1 MNICSSPK
9 WCAGTTSGPD
19 GIFMTPTRGFV
30 NGKLH
35 KGEAYGRKVASHAEA
50 DAISLERGYTMRWF
64 SRPSFFIHLRLPKRV
79 RRYLSG
85 KPWPVRKAAILA
97 LAEINNHAGQGQYLR
112 HVLDNGARRQEWVDY
127 LDGKN
132 PERKFK
138 QRRTP

>member
-1 MNICSSPK
+1 MNVCSSPK

-35 KGEAYGRKVASHAEA
+35 KGEAYGLKVASHAEA

-79 RRYLSG
+79 RQYLAD
-85 KPWPVRKAAILA
+85 KPWLVRKAAILA
-97 LAEINNHAGQGQYLR
+97 LARNKPSAGQMQYLKFT
-112 HVLDNGARRQEWVDY
+112 LGESIRRQEWVDY

-132 PERKFK
+132 PERKFN
-138 QRRTP
+138 QRRVK